1 MSVTGAF
8 DEKSAEALP
17 SPEQASLD
25 GYRESTSALERFI
38 NSFLREQ
45 NIRWMLVIGAAI
57 VFGSSLMLVSRE
69 FSSWPAGL
77 KYLTVLAYTGVIFAA
92 AEVGRARLG
101 LKATSR
107 VLHVLTLFLLPV
119 CFLALNWATSSGL
132 AGSLMNVAEAIAW
145 GVPAAAF
152 LLFAATRIFDHQ
164 LRGRQTTFVAAYAL
178 LSIAGALP
186 KLTHPLLS
194 FSVSLVLWF
203 VMSAGIIKVNR
214 HIFWLA
220 EENRWPRIFA
230 FFPSLLLGIMFLM
243 LMVTRTAVGVSLEW
257 IGFGCVL
264 VSATILMN
272 ARTVADVFRQRTGD
286 LVRPLPWSIVLPM
299 LAGLIWMATGLGLAF
314 AGFPKTFA
322 LVPTCALATVMLFV
336 TARET
341 NHRGFVWAALVTG
354 LMTYQFSPTLFRET
368 AMALRDAAAAGL
380 QTPKLPFAFYGLTY
394 LPFILG
400 TATLYRVFRTR
411 VASHLVEP
419 LKTFS
424 CCLAV
429 ALQVA
434 AITNAQAMFLVS
446 AVNIVAFYLLGIIL
460 RDRNIA
466 RLSLISL
473 GSSVTMLVPF
483 FTATSSSTPMIVL
496 LMTSASS
503 IALSLGILGC
513 VLAVTRIADRLL
525 KLVPEGESSHGEKS
539 RLDHLGESL
548 GLFLSG
554 GLALYWIA
562 FAFRNI
568 VHPLS
573 SSISWIHCL
582 LPLTTFVVH
591 SIRYRNL
598 LSGFVFWALLLTGFV
613 FVAVEANIS
622 GAMINSCLTLT
633 LGIGSIAGT
642 LWFRSGLTASTPS
655 IGFSALV
662 PTSLRESEPGTTTR
676 DALLVPFNWLSTG
689 VMFAMTGL
697 LHLPTLL
704 YHNLNHTALPMPMA
718 TTLTIVWLTVA
729 TLMIGSQ
736 LASVLSAVTIP
747 LLCSS
752 LAFTAGLFRDPS
764 WTQIFVI
771 WATASSACSILFS
784 RMRSPSTELALMTS
798 RAWML
803 GTLAV
808 STTSFNP
815 EHRVIPV
822 VVLPVLFMINRHS
835 LSGLQRTII
844 AILAN
849 VHSLLLVG
857 GVMGLQGNVT
867 SLFSFYDENVL
878 RVFFPALVGSV
889 FVFELLRPRLEQEL
903 VEVWQV
909 VLRVCGA
916 VVVFAAMV
924 RGLPSFPMSVLTVG
938 TFLAA
943 AAFELW
949 NAIRRQQEFYV
960 WNAFA
965 LIAGC
970 GGWMIVERLI
980 VPGTGMSQILLLVL
994 SAITLTVAEKS
1005 RGHQQ
1010 AAIFI
1015 RPMRMIGISLPIVV
1029 SVLAL
1034 LRTTM
1039 AGADV
1044 RGLQALAV
1052 FGCAAIYFHQWLL
1065 SRRRLFLLLAGA
1077 VANLAFVLLWRSL
1090 HFSDPQ
1096 FYMVPIGLS
1105 VLGLI
1110 EVLKKELPSA
1120 LHDPLR
1126 YVGALIILVSP
1137 VFDILSGSWAHLLSL
1152 LVLST
1157 LVVLL
1162 SIGLRLRAL
1171 MYTGTAFIL
1180 ADLAGMIF
1188 RATEDRMSLLW
1199 IGGLG
1204 LGVAVITLAA
1214 ICENHRDRVLA
1225 RIRSLSAALATW
1237 E

>member
-8 DEKSAEALP
+8 DDK
-17 SPEQASLD
+17 SPEAPPTPENVGREGQ
-25 GYRESTSALERFI
+25 RESSSALERFI

-69 FSSWPAGL
+69 FSSWPVGL

-101 LKATSR
+101 LKVTYR
-107 VLHVLTLFLLPV
+107 VLHALTLFLLPV

-164 LRGRQTTFVAAYAL
+164 LRGRQITFVAAYVL

-194 FSVSLVLWF
+194 FSVSLLLWF
-203 VMSAGIIKVNR
+203 VMSAGMIKVNR

-243 LMVTRTAVGVSLEW
+243 LMVTRIAVGVSVEW

-286 LVRPLPWSIVLPM
+286 LVRPLPWSIVLPI
-299 LAGLIWMATGLGLAF
+299 LVGLIWMAVGLGLAF

-322 LVPTCALATVMLFV
+322 LIPTCALATAMLIV
-336 TARET
+336 AARET
-341 NHRGFVWAALVTG
+341 NHRGFVWAALFTG

-368 AMALRDAAAAGL
+368 AMALREAAAAGL
-380 QTPKLPFAFYGLTY
+380 HTPKLPPAFYGLTY
-394 LPFILG
+394 LPLILG
-400 TATLYRVFRTR
+400 LACLYRVFKTRT
-411 VASHLVEP
+411 ASHLIEP
-419 LKTFS
+419 LKTFA

-429 ALQVA
+429 ILQVA
-434 AITNAQAMFLVS
+434 AFTNYQAMFLVS
-446 AVNIVAFYLLGIIL
+446 AVNVITFYLLGVIL

-466 RLSLISL
+466 RISLISL
-473 GSSVTMLVPF
+473 VAAVTMLVPF
-483 FTATSSSTPMIVL
+483 FTATSSSAPMIFL
-496 LMTSASS
+496 LLSSTTS

-513 VLAVTRIADRLL
+513 VLAVTRIGDRLL
-525 KLVPEGESSHGEKS
+525 KLVPQEESTHGETS
-539 RLDHLGESL
+539 QLDHLSESL

-562 FAFRNI
+562 FAFWNI
-568 VHPLS
+568 VHPQS
-573 SSISWIHCL
+573 SSVSWIHCL
-582 LPLTTFVVH
+582 LPLATFVVH
-591 SIRYRNL
+591 SVRYRNL
-598 LSGFVFWALLLTGFV
+598 LSGFVFWALLLTGCLY
-613 FVAVEANIS
+613 VAIEAGIS
-622 GAMINSCLTLT
+622 GAMINSGITLS

-642 LWFRSGLTASTPS
+642 LWYRSGLTASTPC

-662 PTSLRESEPGTTTR
+662 PNSLRKSETHTTTR

-697 LHLPTLL
+697 LHLPTLM
-704 YHNLNHTALPMPMA
+704 YHNLNHTALTMPLA
-718 TTLTIVWLTVA
+718 TTLTIVWLTIA
-729 TLMIGSQ
+729 TLMIGSR
-736 LASVLSAVTIP
+736 LAGVLSAVAIP
-747 LLCSS
+747 FLCSS
-752 LAFTAGLFRDPS
+752 LAITAGLISGAS

-784 RMRSPSTELALMTS
+784 RTHNPSTKLALTLS

-808 STTSFNP
+808 STTSFNH
-815 EHRVIPV
+815 EYRVIPV
-822 VVLPVLFMINRHS
+822 VVLPVLFIIKRES

-849 VHSLLLVG
+849 VHALLLVG
-857 GVMGLQGNVT
+857 GVMGLQGNVNM
-867 SLFSFYDENVL
+867 LFSSPAANIL
-878 RVFFPALVGSV
+878 RVYFPVLVVSV
-889 FVFELLRPRLEQEL
+889 FVFEFLRSRLEQDL

-909 VLRVCGA
+909 ILRVCGGLA
-916 VVVFAAMV
+916 VFTTILGDYPPSLMSAVMV
-924 RGLPSFPMSVLTVG
+924 A

-943 AAFELW
+943 AVFELW

-980 VPGTGMSQILLLVL
+980 IPGTGISQILLLVL
-994 SAITLTVAEKS
+994 SAITLTIAEKS

-1010 AAIFI
+1010 AAILM
-1015 RPMRMIGISLPIVV
+1015 RPMRIVGISLPMVV

-1034 LRTTM
+1034 LGTMMTRT
-1039 AGADV
+1039 DV

-1065 SRRRLFLLLAGA
+1065 SRRRLFMLLAGA

-1120 LHDPLR
+1120 SHDPLR

-1204 LGVAVITLAA
+1204 LGVAVIALAA

-1225 RIRSLSAALATW
+1225 RIRTLSAALATW

>member
-8 DEKSAEALP
+8 DEKSPEALP
-17 SPEQASLD
+17 TPENDGREAS
-25 GYRESTSALERFI
+25 RESASALERFI

-92 AEVGRARLG
+92 AEVGRTRLG
-101 LKATSR
+101 LKVTCR

-164 LRGRQTTFVAAYAL
+164 LRGRQTTFVAAYVS
-178 LSIAGALP
+178 LSLAGALP

-194 FSVSLVLWF
+194 FSVSLLLWF
-203 VMSAGIIKVNR
+203 VMSAGMIKVSR
-214 HIFWLA
+214 HIFWLT

-230 FFPSLLLGIMFLM
+230 FFPSLLLGSMFLM
-243 LMVTRTAVGVSLEW
+243 LMVTRTAVGVSVEW

-286 LVRPLPWSIVLPM
+286 LVRPLPWSIVLPI
-299 LAGLIWMATGLGLAF
+299 LVGLIWMAAGLGLAF

-322 LVPTCALATVMLFV
+322 LVPTCALATAMLLV
-336 TARET
+336 AARET
-341 NHRGFVWAALVTG
+341 NHRGFVWAALLTG

-368 AMALRDAAAAGL
+368 AMALRNAAAAGL

-394 LPFILG
+394 LPLILG
-400 TATLYRVFRTR
+400 IATLYRVFRTR
-411 VASHLVEP
+411 IAQHLVEP
-419 LKTFS
+419 LRTFS
-424 CCLAV
+424 CCLAI
-429 ALQVA
+429 ALQVVA
-434 AITNAQAMFLVS
+434 FTNAQALFLVS
-446 AVNIVAFYLLGIIL
+446 AVNIVALYLLGVIL

-473 GSSVTMLVPF
+473 VASVTMLVPF

-496 LMTSASS
+496 LLNSASS
-503 IALSLGILGC
+503 VALSLGILGC
-513 VLAVTRIADRLL
+513 VLAVTRIGDRLL
-525 KLVPEGESSHGEKS
+525 KLVPQGGLTHGEKS
-539 RLDHLGESL
+539 RLDHLSESM
-548 GLFLSG
+548 GLFLSA

-562 FAFRNI
+562 FAFRDI
-568 VHPLS
+568 VHPNNS
-573 SSISWIHCL
+573 SVSWIHCV
-582 LPLTTFVVH
+582 LPLATFVVN
-591 SIRYRNL
+591 SVRYRNL

-622 GAMINSCLTLT
+622 GAMINFCLTLT

-642 LWFRSGLTASTPS
+642 RWYRSGLTTSTS
-655 IGFSALV
+655 GIGLSDLV
-662 PTSLRESEPGTTTR
+662 SRSLKEAEHRTTAC
-676 DALLVPFNWLSTG
+676 DALLVPFNWLSTS
-689 VMFAMTGL
+689 VMFAMAGL
-697 LHLPTLL
+697 LHLPTLM
-704 YHNLNHTALPMPMA
+704 YHHLNHNAMPMPVA
-718 TTLTIVWLTVA
+718 TTVMIVWLTVA
-729 TLMIGSQ
+729 TFMIGSR
-736 LASVLSAVTIP
+736 LAGILSAFSIP

-752 LAFTAGLFRDPS
+752 LVANAGLVSDPS

-784 RMRSPSTELALMTS
+784 RMQRPSTELALMIS

-808 STTSFNP
+808 STTSFNH
-815 EHRVIPV
+815 EYRVIPV
-822 VVLPVLFMINRHS
+822 VVLPVLFMIQRES

-844 AILAN
+844 AILSNIHA
-849 VHSLLLVG
+849 LLLVG
-857 GVMGLQGNVT
+857 GLMGLQGNMTMLV
-867 SLFSFYDENVL
+867 SSSDASIL
-878 RVFFPALVGSV
+878 RVYFPVLVISV
-889 FVFELLRPRLEQEL
+889 FVFEFLRSRLEQDL

-909 VLRVCGA
+909 VLRVCGGIA
-916 VVVFAAMV
+916 VFTSILGDYPASLMSAVMV
-924 RGLPSFPMSVLTVG
+924 A

-943 AAFELW
+943 AVFELW

-960 WNAFA
+960 WNAIA
-965 LIAGC
+965 LTAGC

-980 VPGTGMSQILLLVL
+980 DPGTGISQILLLII
-994 SAITLTVAEKS
+994 SAISLTIAEKS
-1005 RGHQQ
+1005 RGHQH
-1010 AAIFI
+1010 AAILI
-1015 RPMRMIGISLPIVV
+1015 RPMRIVGISLPMVV

-1034 LRTTM
+1034 LRTM
-1039 AGADV
+1039 MGGADV

-1065 SRRRLFLLLAGA
+1065 SRRRVFVLLAGA

-1120 LHDPLR
+1120 SHDPLR

-1137 VFDILSGSWAHLLSL
+1137 VFDILSGSWVHLLSL

-1204 LGVAVITLAA
+1204 LGVAVIALAA

-1225 RIRSLSAALATW
+1225 RIRTLSAALATW

>member
-8 DEKSAEALP
+8 DETI
-17 SPEQASLD
+17 PEDPTTPAIIGQQAQ
-25 GYRESTSALERFI
+25 RESASAFERFI
-38 NSFLREQ
+38 SSFLREQ

-69 FSSWPAGL
+69 FSSWPVGL
-77 KYLTVLAYTGVIFAA
+77 KYLTLLGYTGMIFAA

-101 LKATSR
+101 LKATSH

-164 LRGRQTTFVAAYAL
+164 LRGRQTTFVAAYVL

-186 KLTHPLLS
+186 RLTHPLLS
-194 FSVSLVLWF
+194 FSVSLALWF
-203 VMSAGIIKVNR
+203 VMSVGMVKVNR

-220 EENRWPRIFA
+220 EEHRWPRIFA
-230 FFPSLLLGIMFLM
+230 FFPSLLLGVLFLM
-243 LMVTRTAVGVSLEW
+243 LMVTRTAVGVSVEW

-299 LAGLIWMATGLGLAF
+299 LAGLIWMAAGLGLAF
-314 AGFPKTFA
+314 AGFPRTFA
-322 LVPTCALATVMLFV
+322 LVPTCALATVMLFL

-341 NHRGFVWAALVTG
+341 NHRGFVWAALITG

-368 AMALRDAAAAGL
+368 AMTLRDAAAAGL
-380 QTPKLPFAFYGLTY
+380 QTPKLPLAFYGLTY
-394 LPFILG
+394 LPLILG
-400 TATLYRVFRTR
+400 LASLYRVLRTR
-411 VASHLVEP
+411 TASQLIEP
-419 LKTFS
+419 LKTFA

-429 ALQVA
+429 FLQVA
-434 AITNAQAMFLVS
+434 AITNAQALFLVS
-446 AVNIVAFYLLGIIL
+446 AVNIAAFYLLGVIL

-466 RLSLISL
+466 RISLISL
-473 GSSVTMLVPF
+473 VAAVAMLVPF
-483 FTATSSSTPMIVL
+483 LAADSGSTAMIILLLRST
-496 LMTSASS
+496 SS
-503 IALSLGILGC
+503 IALSLGVLGF
-513 VLAVTRIADRLL
+513 VLAVTRIGDSVLR
-525 KLVPEGESSHGEKS
+525 LVPDEESTFGEKS
-539 RLDHLGESL
+539 RLDRLSESL
-548 GLFLSG
+548 GLVLSG
-554 GLALYWIA
+554 GLAIYWIVLA
-562 FAFRNI
+562 CWTT
-568 VHPLS
+568 VHPQS
-573 SSISWIHCL
+573 SSVSWLHCL

-591 SIRYRNL
+591 TIRYRNL
-598 LSGFVFWALLLTGFV
+598 VSGFVFWTLLLTGLV
-613 FVAVEANIS
+613 YVAVVSNMSWEV
-622 GAMINSCLTLT
+622 INTCVTLT
-633 LGIGSIAGT
+633 LGTGSVVGA
-642 LWFRSGLTASTPS
+642 LLLRSGRGESNS
-655 IGFSALV
+655 RIGMSAFA
-662 PTSLRESEPGTTTR
+662 PPPLRKDDAVITTR

-697 LHLPTLL
+697 MHLPFLM
-704 YHNLNHTALPMPMA
+704 YHNLNQSSLPMPLA
-718 TTLTIVWLTVA
+718 TTLTVVWLTIS
-729 TLMIGSQ
+729 TFTKGSR

-747 LLCSS
+747 LLTSS
-752 LAFTAGLFRDPS
+752 LVISAGIVSDPS
-764 WTQIFVI
+764 WTQMFVI
-771 WATASSACSILFS
+771 WATASAACSVFFS
-784 RMRSPSTELALMTS
+784 WARRPATDLALLIS

-808 STTSFNP
+808 STTSFDH
-815 EHRVIPV
+815 EYRLIPV
-822 VVLPVLFMINRHS
+822 VVLPVLLMINRHS

-849 VHSLLLVG
+849 VHALLLVG
-857 GVMGLQGNVT
+857 GVMGVQGNLT
-867 SLFSFYDENVL
+867 TLLSSPHASFL
-878 RVFFPALVGSV
+878 RVYFPVLVVCV
-889 FVFELLRPRLEQEL
+889 FVFEFLRPRLEQDL

-909 VLRVCGA
+909 ILRICGGLA
-916 VVVFAAMV
+916 VFTTIFGEYPSPLMSAAMV
-924 RGLPSFPMSVLTVG
+924 IA
-938 TFLAA
+938 FLAA
-943 AAFELW
+943 SAFELW
-949 NAIRRQQEFYV
+949 NAIRRQEEFYV
-960 WNAFA
+960 WNAVA

-980 VPGTGMSQILLLVL
+980 VPGTGMSQILLLAV
-994 SAITLTVAEKS
+994 SAITLTIAEKS
-1005 RGHQQ
+1005 RNHQQ
-1010 AAIFI
+1010 AAILV
-1015 RPMRMIGISLPIVV
+1015 RPMRIIGISLPMIV
-1029 SVLAL
+1029 SIIAL

-1065 SRRRLFLLLAGA
+1065 SRRRLFVLLAGA
-1077 VANLAFVLLWRSL
+1077 VVNLAFVLLWRSL

-1110 EVLKKELPSA
+1110 EILKKELPSA
-1120 LHDPLR
+1120 SHDPLR
-1126 YVGALIILVSP
+1126 YIGALIILVSP

-1157 LVVLL
+1157 MVVLL

-1204 LGVAVITLAA
+1204 LGVAVIALAA